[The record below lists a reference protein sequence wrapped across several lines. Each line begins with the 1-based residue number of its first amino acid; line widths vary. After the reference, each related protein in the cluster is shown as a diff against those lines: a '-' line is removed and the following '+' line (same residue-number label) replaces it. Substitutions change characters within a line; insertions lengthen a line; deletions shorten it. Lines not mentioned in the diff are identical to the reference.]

1 MARKKKV
8 KLNKIIINGI
18 PVVNLLDHEVVIYQ
32 NDKPVLTIEKSG
44 IEARIAYHETSAF
57 MLGGVIPVTRR
68 IGNQL
73 VFYDQNMKLVPHGEM
88 VTEIGDA
95 ISIVSSICLKK
106 ATLFLGKAVSP
117 GTKISIN
124 GNDKVNGRRVIGT
137 KNFITE

>member
-1 MARKKKV
+1 MARKKKL
-8 KLNKIIINGI
+8 KLNKSIINGI
-18 PVVNLLDHEVVIYQ
+18 PVVNLLDHEVVIYKGDQ
-32 NDKPVLTIEKSG
+32 PVLTIEKSG
-44 IEARIAYHETSAF
+44 VEARIAYKEAPAF
-57 MLGGVIPVTRR
+57 LLGGTIPVTRR
-68 IGNQL
+68 LGNDL
-73 VFYDQNMKLVPHGEM
+73 VFYDQNSKIVPYGEM

>member
-1 MARKKKV
+1 
-8 KLNKIIINGI
+8 
-18 PVVNLLDHEVVIYQ
+18 
-32 NDKPVLTIEKSG
+32 
-44 IEARIAYHETSAF
+44 
-57 MLGGVIPVTRR
+57 
-68 IGNQL
+68 
-73 VFYDQNMKLVPHGEM
+73 M

>member
-1 MARKKKV
+1 MSKRKL
-8 KLNKIIINGI
+8 KLNKTTINGTSVI
-18 PVVNLLDHEVVIYQ
+18 NLTDHNIVYYQ
-32 NDKPVLTIEKSG
+32 NDQPILTIEKSG
-44 IEARIAYHETSAF
+44 VEARVAYQESPAF
-57 MLGGVIPVTRR
+57 LLGNTIPVTRR
-68 IGNQL
+68 LGNQL
-73 VFYDQNMKLVPHGEM
+73 VFYDQNSKIVPYGEM
-88 VTEIGDA
+88 ITEIGDA